1 MVDERRRTHVF
12 FAGTGPSIVRSFA
25 RFYKFHQV
33 AFSISTKDTKM
44 AKIIGFMI
52 VFAGLSTALMANQT
66 VPEID
71 SSTGS
76 SAIALIGGVLLAIG
90 GRRSK

>member
-1 MVDERRRTHVF
+1 
-12 FAGTGPSIVRSFA
+12 
-25 RFYKFHQV
+25 
-33 AFSISTKDTKM
+33 M